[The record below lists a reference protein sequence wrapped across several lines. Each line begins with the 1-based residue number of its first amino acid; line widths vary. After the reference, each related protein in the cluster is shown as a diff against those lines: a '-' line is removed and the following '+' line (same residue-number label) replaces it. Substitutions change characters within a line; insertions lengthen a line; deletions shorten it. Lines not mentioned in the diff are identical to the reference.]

1 MKPFVVK
8 TIMDEK
14 GDTLQV
20 FHPTPVRRVISSE
33 TASTLVEFLKGV
45 VSHGSGQKAKIDSFD
60 IAGKT
65 GTAQKAKPGGK
76 GYEDNKYMASFVGF
90 FPADDPKMVGLITL
104 DNPKTVHLGGQ
115 TAAPIFK
122 NTTVR
127 ILALTGEPF
136 LQGGEE
142 NLSQLA
148 VYQTSNNDLPKEF
161 STLAQKESSFV
172 LKSEP
177 SASETL
183 SVPNV
188 MGMTAREALRVLSAQ
203 NLQVKLLGSG
213 LVTKQTLEPC
223 TSSDEKQICV
233 IECSPK

>member
-1 MKPFVVK
+1 
-8 TIMDEK
+8 
-14 GDTLQV
+14 
-20 FHPTPVRRVISSE
+20 
-33 TASTLVEFLKGV
+33 
-45 VSHGSGQKAKIDSFD
+45 
-60 IAGKT
+60 
-65 GTAQKAKPGGK
+65 
-76 GYEDNKYMASFVGF
+76 
-90 FPADDPKMVGLITL
+90 L

-136 LQGGEE
+136 REGKEE
-142 NLSQLA
+142 DFSRLA
-148 VYQTSNNDLPKEF
+148 VYQTSNHGLPKEF
-161 STLAQKESSFV
+161 STLAPKESSFV

-177 SASETL
+177 SLSETL

-188 MGMTAREALRVLSAQ
+188 LGMTAREAVRVLSAQ